1 MTLLRYLQF
10 LQIGLFTVLQ
20 IGEGR
25 GFLLD
30 RSQEKQS
37 HKDIV
42 KTPGANGS
50 EHPPPFERDF
60 QKNVIKQ
67 INEYINIQVILHKFT
82 NNELST

>member
-50 EHPPPFERDF
+50 EQYDTRKSYFLQRW
-60 QKNVIKQ
+60 
-67 INEYINIQVILHKFT
+67 
-82 NNELST
+82 S